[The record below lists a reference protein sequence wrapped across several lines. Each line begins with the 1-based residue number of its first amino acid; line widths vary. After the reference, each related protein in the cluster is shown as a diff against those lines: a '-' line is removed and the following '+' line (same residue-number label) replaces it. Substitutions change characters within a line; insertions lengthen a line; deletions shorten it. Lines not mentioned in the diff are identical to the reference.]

1 MILPALLTS
10 AGFNIV
16 ICVGFMSLYSILR
29 KQPINLK
36 VYFGQRLAQLQPGQK
51 NHYFFDR
58 LIPSAGWLVKAWEA
72 SDDDI
77 YACGG
82 IDGVVFIRLIVF
94 CIRIFSVAA
103 VLCIFVVL
111 PVNLFG
117 QAVEQRTAESQ
128 MDIFTI
134 ANVEEG
140 SRGLWA
146 HFFALYVISIVAYVL
161 LYIEFKNVARMRLE
175 QIIRFP
181 TKPSHFTVL
190 VRGIPWVEGES
201 YSEAVRKHFSSYYNS
216 SYLAHQMV
224 YRSGAIQRL
233 MMETEKM
240 YKVLTETTINEY
252 VQPITVGCSQIAGQ
266 AYPFK
271 TVNCEP
277 ENDSKKHKNKH
288 KHKDEKSDMKHQ
300 EVAAAFVF
308 FRTRYAAMV
317 ASHMIQSKD
326 PMLWVIDYAPE
337 PHDVFWANLCVPY
350 RLLWIRKTLVFI
362 GSILFSLW
370 FLLPTTLVQG
380 LVNLDQL
387 ENTFTFLRGISKTKY
402 AIIISGYLPSLVL
415 MCFVL
420 LVPPVMMMFATLE
433 GAVSRSGRKKSAC
446 CKAIIFFFWNIFF
459 FNLFTGTWWDRV
471 GKITVTGLKDMATLL
486 GNLIPGQAP
495 FFMTYIM
502 TTGWASLAYEL
513 MQPFVLLVNWIYQ
526 VVLMRKE
533 GYGDNYTFPYHTE
546 VPRALLFN
554 LLGFTFSI
562 LAPLILPFLLVYYF
576 FAYFIYRNQI
586 LNVYI
591 TRYNTNGNYWPV
603 AHNAAIFAL
612 IVMQAVASI
621 IFGMKKFSTAST
633 FAFVL
638 IIFTSLFNVYCRHK
652 FLPLF
657 TNKAVQ
663 DLIEMDRHDEHSG
676 RLEEILSRLLS
687 SYNKFG
693 RCSGNHPTDLL
704 AAEYRV
710 TRNIDPQP
718 SQIRIGEHAHQ
729 PTSASKLM

>member
-29 KQPINLK
+29 KQPYNLK

-72 SDDDI
+72 TDDDI
-77 YACGG
+77 FACGG
-82 IDGVVFIRLIVF
+82 IDGLVFIRLIVF
-94 CIRIFSVAA
+94 CIRIFSVAS
-103 VLCIFVVL
+103 VLCIFIVL

-117 QAVEQRTAESQ
+117 QGVEQRTPESQ

-134 ANVEEG
+134 ANVQEG
-140 SRGLWA
+140 SQGLWA

-161 LYIEFKNVARMRLE
+161 LYIEFKNVARLRLE
-175 QIIRFP
+175 QVIRFP

-190 VRGIPWVEGES
+190 VRGIPWSEGES
-201 YSEAVRKHFSSYYNS
+201 YSEVVRKHFSSYYNS

-224 YRSGAIQRL
+224 YRSGTIQRL
-233 MMETEKM
+233 MMDAEKM
-240 YKVLTETTINEY
+240 YKVITETPVNQY
-252 VQPITVGCSQIAGQ
+252 VQPIAQPITVGVGHMAGY
-266 AYPFK
+266 AAPLK
-271 TVNCEP
+271 KVASDIGTSV
-277 ENDSKKHKNKH
+277 KKHK
-288 KHKDEKSDMKHQ
+288 EKSDMKDQ
-300 EVAAAFVF
+300 ECAAAFIF

-380 LVNLDQL
+380 LVNIEKL
-387 ENTFTFLRGISKTKY
+387 ENTFPSLRGISQRRY
-402 AIIISGYLPSLVL
+402 VNIISGYLPSLVL
-415 MCFVL
+415 TCFVL

-433 GAVSRSGRKKSAC
+433 GSVSRSGRKKSAC

-459 FNLFTGTWWDRV
+459 YNLFTGTWWDRM
-471 GKITVTGLKDMATLL
+471 GRLTVTGLKDMATLL

-513 MQPFVLLVNWIYQ
+513 MQPFVLIVNWIYQ
-526 VVLMRKE
+526 FVLMKKE
-533 GYGDNYTFPYHTE
+533 GYGDLYTFPYHTE

-554 LLGFTFSI
+554 LLGFTFCI
-562 LAPLILPFLLVYYF
+562 LAPLILPFLMVYFF
-576 FAYFIYRNQI
+576 FAYFVYRNQM

-591 TRYNTNGNYWPV
+591 TRYDTNGSYWPV

-621 IFGMKKFSTAST
+621 IFGMKNFGTAST

-638 IIFTSLFNVYCRHK
+638 IIFTSLFNLYCRHK

-657 TNKAVQ
+657 NNKAAQ
-663 DLIEMDRHDEHSG
+663 DLIEMDRHDENSG
-676 RLEEILSRLLS
+676 KLEEILSRLLS

-693 RCSGNHPTDLL
+693 SRSGNHPNDLL
-704 AAEYRV
+704 SAEYKI
-710 TRNIDPQP
+710 TR
-718 SQIRIGEHAHQ
+718 
-729 PTSASKLM
+729 SKE

>member
-10 AGFNIV
+10 AAFNIV
-16 ICVGFMSLYSILR
+16 ICVGLMSLYSILR
-29 KQPINLK
+29 KQPYNLK

-58 LIPSAGWLVKAWEA
+58 MIPSAGWLVKAWEA
-72 SDDDI
+72 TDEDI

-82 IDGVVFIRLIVF
+82 VDGLVFIRLIVF
-94 CIRIFSVAA
+94 CIRMFTVAS
-103 VLCIFVVL
+103 VLCLFIVL
-111 PVNLFG
+111 PVNLLG
-117 QAVEQRTAESQ
+117 RGIEVIDPETQ

-134 ANVEEG
+134 RNVQEG

-146 HFFALYVISIVAYVL
+146 HFFALYVISICAYAL

-175 QIIRFP
+175 QVIRFP

-190 VRGIPWVEGES
+190 VRGIPWSTEES

-224 YRSGAIQRL
+224 YRSGTVQRL

-240 YKVLTETTINEY
+240 YKVLTETSINQY
-252 VQPITVGCSQIAGQ
+252 VQPITVGIGVPTN
-266 AYPFK
+266 PFK
-271 TVNCEP
+271 MGTSES
-277 ENDSKKHKNKH
+277 ESASKKDKHEAKSHKK
-288 KHKDEKSDMKHQ
+288 EQ
-300 EVAAAFVF
+300 EECPAAFVF
-308 FRTRYAAMV
+308 FRTRYTAMV
-317 ASHMIQSKD
+317 ASRIIQSKD
-326 PMLWVIDYAPE
+326 PMLWVIDFAPE
-337 PHDVFWANLCVPY
+337 PHDVYWPNLCVPY
-350 RLLWIRKTLVFI
+350 RLLWIRKTLVYI

-380 LVNLDQL
+380 LINIGSL
-387 ENTFTFLRGISKTKY
+387 ERTFPILRGISTWKY
-402 AIIISGYLPSLVL
+402 VNIISGYLPSLVL

-420 LVPPVMMMFATLE
+420 LVPPVMLMFATLE
-433 GAVSRSGRKKSAC
+433 GSVSRSGRKKSAC

-459 FNLFTGTWWDRV
+459 YNLFTGTWWDRM
-471 GKITVTGLKDMATLL
+471 GKLTVTGMKDMATLL

-502 TTGWASLAYEL
+502 TSGWASLAYEL
-513 MQPFVLLVNWIYQ
+513 MQPFVLIVNWIYQ
-526 VVLMRKE
+526 FVLMRKE
-533 GYGDNYTFPYHTE
+533 GYGDLYTFPYHIE

-554 LLGFTFSI
+554 LLGFTFCI

-576 FAYFIYRNQI
+576 FAYFVYRNQI

-591 TRYNTNGNYWPV
+591 TRYNTNGSYWPV

-612 IVMQAVASI
+612 IVMQSVASI
-621 IFGMKKFSTAST
+621 IFSMKKFTTAST
-633 FAFVL
+633 MAFIL
-638 IIFTSLFNVYCRHK
+638 IIFTSLFNLYCRHK

-663 DLIEMDRHDEHSG
+663 DLIEMDRHDEHAG
-676 RLEEILSRLLS
+676 KVEEILSRLLS
-687 SYNKFG
+687 SYNYKVG
-693 RCSGNHPTDLL
+693 SYSGNHPTDLL
-704 AAEYRV
+704 AAEYKKV
-710 TRNIDPQP
+710 
-718 SQIRIGEHAHQ
+718 
-729 PTSASKLM
+729 

>member
-16 ICVGFMSLYSILR
+16 ICVGFFSLYSILR
-29 KQPINLK
+29 KQPFNLK

-58 LIPSAGWLVKAWEA
+58 LVPSAGWLVKAWEA

-103 VLCIFVVL
+103 VLCIFIVL

-117 QAVEQRTAESQ
+117 QAIDQTTPDSQ

-134 ANVEEG
+134 RNVQEG
-140 SRGLWA
+140 STGLWA
-146 HFFALYVISIVAYVL
+146 HFFALYVISICSYVL

-175 QIIRFP
+175 QVIRFP
-181 TKPSHFTVL
+181 RKPSHFTVL
-190 VRGIPWVEGES
+190 VRGIPSYPGES
-201 YSEAVRKHFSSYYNS
+201 YSEAVRRHFSSFYNI

-224 YRSGAIQRL
+224 YRSGTIQKL

-240 YKVLTETTINEY
+240 YKVLKETPINQY
-252 VQPITVGCSQIAGQ
+252 VQPINLESLPPSNPLKMVATETENT
-266 AYPFK
+266 FK
-271 TVNCEP
+271 
-277 ENDSKKHKNKH
+277 KH
-288 KHKDEKSDMKHQ
+288 KHKSDVKNQ
-300 EVAAAFVF
+300 ECAAAFVF

-317 ASHMIQSKD
+317 ASHTIQSKD
-326 PMLWVIDYAPE
+326 PMLWVTDFAPE
-337 PHDVFWANLCVPY
+337 PHDVYWANLCIPY
-350 RLLWIRKTLVFI
+350 RYLWIRKTLVFI
-362 GSILFSLW
+362 GTILFSVW
-370 FLLPTTLVQG
+370 FLLPTTIVQG
-380 LVNLDQL
+380 LVNIAQL
-387 ENTFTFLRGISKTKY
+387 ETTFPILRGISQRNY
-402 AIIISGYLPSLVL
+402 ANIISGYLPSLVL
-415 MCFVL
+415 TCFVL
-420 LVPPVMMMFATLE
+420 LVPPVMLMFATLE
-433 GAVSRSGRKKSAC
+433 GSVSRSVRKKSAC

-459 FNLFTGTWWDRV
+459 YNLFTGTWWDRMN
-471 GKITVTGLKDMATLL
+471 KITVTGLKDMATLL

-526 VVLMRKE
+526 FVLMRKE
-533 GYGDNYTFPYHTE
+533 GYGDLYTFPYHTE
-546 VPRALLFN
+546 VPRALLFS
-554 LLGFTFSI
+554 LLGFTFCI
-562 LAPLILPFLLVYYF
+562 LAPLILPFLLIYYF
-576 FAYFIYRNQI
+576 FAYFVYRNQI

-591 TRYNTNGNYWPV
+591 TRYNTNGSYWPV
-603 AHNAAIFAL
+603 AHNASIFSL

-621 IFGMKKFSTAST
+621 IFGQKRLGTASA
-633 FAFVL
+633 FAFIL
-638 IIFTSLFNVYCRHK
+638 IIFTSLFNLYCRHR

-657 TNKAVQ
+657 TNKAAQ

-676 RLEEILSRLLS
+676 KLEEVLLRLLS
-687 SYNKFG
+687 SYNKVG
-693 RCSGNHPTDLL
+693 SYSGNHPTDLL
-704 AAEYRV
+704 SAEYKKYS
-710 TRNIDPQP
+710 DD
-718 SQIRIGEHAHQ
+718 
-729 PTSASKLM
+729 ASHKM

>member
-82 IDGVVFIRLIVF
+82 IDGLVFIRLIVF

-103 VLCIFVVL
+103 VLCIFIVL

-117 QAVEQRTAESQ
+117 QGVEQRTPESQ

-134 ANVEEG
+134 ANVREG
-140 SRGLWA
+140 STGLWA

-175 QIIRFP
+175 QVVRFP

-190 VRGIPWVEGES
+190 VRGIPWSEGES
-201 YSEAVRKHFSSYYNS
+201 YSEAVKNHFSSYYNS

-224 YRSGAIQRL
+224 YRSGTIQRL
-233 MMETEKM
+233 MMDAEKM
-240 YKVLTETTINEY
+240 YKVITETPINQY
-252 VQPITVGCSQIAGQ
+252 VQPITVGCGHIGGYSI
-266 AYPFK
+266 PFTK
-271 TVNCEP
+271 VTGESESSV
-277 ENDSKKHKNKH
+277 KKHK
-288 KHKDEKSDMKHQ
+288 DKSDMKDQ
-300 EVAAAFVF
+300 ECAAAFVF

-337 PHDVFWANLCVPY
+337 PHDVYWANLCVPY

-380 LVNLDQL
+380 LVNIAQL
-387 ENTFTFLRGISKTKY
+387 ETTFPALRGISQRRY
-402 AIIISGYLPSLVL
+402 VNIISGYLPSLVL
-415 MCFVL
+415 TCFVL
-420 LVPPVMMMFATLE
+420 LVPPVMMLFATLE
-433 GAVSRSGRKKSAC
+433 GSVSRSGRKKSAC

-459 FNLFTGTWWDRV
+459 YNLFTGTWWDRMS
-471 GKITVTGLKDMATLL
+471 KLTVTGLKDMATLL
-486 GNLIPGQAP
+486 GELIPGQAP

-513 MQPFVLLVNWIYQ
+513 MQPFVLIVNWIYQ
-526 VVLMRKE
+526 FVLMRKE
-533 GYGDNYTFPYHTE
+533 GYGDLYTFPYHTE

-554 LLGFTFSI
+554 LLGFTFCI

-576 FAYFIYRNQI
+576 FAYFVYRNQM

-591 TRYNTNGNYWPV
+591 TRYNTNGSYWPV

-621 IFGMKKFSTAST
+621 IFGMKNFGTAST
-633 FAFVL
+633 FAFIL
-638 IIFTSLFNVYCRHK
+638 IIFTSLFNLYCRHK

-676 RLEEILSRLLS
+676 KVEEILSRLLS

-693 RCSGNHPTDLL
+693 SHSGNHPNDLL
-704 AAEYRV
+704 SAEYKV
-710 TRNIDPQP
+710 TRSKEFDTSHHQP
-718 SQIRIGEHAHQ
+718 HQ
-729 PTSASKLM
+729 PTVDSKMI

>member
-72 SDDDI
+72 TDDDI
-77 YACGG
+77 YTCGG
-82 IDGVVFIRLIVF
+82 LDGLVFIRMIVF

-103 VLCIFVVL
+103 VLCIFIVL

-117 QAVEQRTAESQ
+117 QGVEQRTPESQ

-134 ANVEEG
+134 ANVQEG
-140 SRGLWA
+140 STGLWA
-146 HFFALYVISIVAYVL
+146 HFFALYMISICAYAL

-175 QIIRFP
+175 QVIRYP

-190 VRGIPWVEGES
+190 VRGIPWAEGES
-201 YSEAVRKHFSSYYNS
+201 YSEAVKKHFSDYYNS

-224 YRSGAIQRL
+224 YRSGAVQRL

-240 YKVLTETTINEY
+240 YKVLTETPINEY
-252 VQPITVGCSQIAGQ
+252 VQPITQPITVGCSHIGGIPV
-266 AYPFK
+266 PFK
-271 TVNCEP
+271 TP
-277 ENDSKKHKNKH
+277 EGSTKKRKH
-288 KHKDEKSDMKHQ
+288 DDKQDMKDQ

-317 ASHMIQSKD
+317 ASHSIQSKD
-326 PMLWVIDYAPE
+326 PMLWVIDFAPE
-337 PHDVFWANLCVPY
+337 PHDVFWANLCVPH

-380 LVNLDQL
+380 LVNIEKL
-387 ENTFTFLRGISKTKY
+387 ENMFPVLRGISETQY
-402 AIIISGYLPSLVL
+402 ANIISGYLPSLVL

-459 FNLFTGTWWDRV
+459 YNLFTGTWWDRMS
-471 GKITVTGLKDMATLL
+471 KLTVTGLKDMATLL

-502 TTGWASLAYEL
+502 TSGWASLAYEL
-513 MQPFVLLVNWIYQ
+513 MQPFVLIVNWIFQ
-526 VVLMRKE
+526 VILMRKE
-533 GYGDNYTFPYHTE
+533 GFGDLYTFPYHTE
-546 VPRALLFN
+546 VPRVLLFS

-576 FAYFIYRNQI
+576 FAYFVYRNQM

-591 TRYNTNGNYWPV
+591 TRYNTNGSYWPV
-603 AHNAAIFAL
+603 AHNAAIFGL
-612 IVMQAVASI
+612 IVMQSVASI
-621 IFGMKKFSTAST
+621 IFGMKNFGTGSSL
-633 FAFVL
+633 AFIL
-638 IIFTSLFNVYCRHK
+638 IIFTSLFNLYCRHK

-657 TNKAVQ
+657 SNKAAQ

-676 RLEEILSRLLS
+676 KLEEILSRLLS

-693 RCSGNHPTDLL
+693 PRSGNHPNDLL
-704 AAEYRV
+704 SAEYKV
-710 TRNIDPQP
+710 TGSKD
-718 SQIRIGEHAHQ
+718 SE
-729 PTSASKLM
+729 TSRKR